1 MITVP
6 LDGGAH
12 TFGVFYPAATGE
24 PGARLVLAH
33 GAGAGQQ
40 HPFMT
45 GMATALA
52 THGVEVFTFNFPYA
66 EQGRHLPD
74 RTPVLEACFRCA
86 IDVARALPGPG
97 ARALFIGGKSMGGR
111 MATRLAAE
119 GVEGLRGVV
128 ALGYPLHPPGRPDQL
143 RTAHLAAITVPTLIV
158 QGERDVFGTPPE
170 LAPHVEAMSAPVTV
184 HPVSGADHALAV
196 KGRAAAD
203 GYEATASLVAAWMVA
218 LLEPA

>member
-12 TFGVFYPAATGE
+12 TSGVFYPATAPG

-45 GMATALA
+45 GMAHALA
-52 THGVEVFTFNFPYA
+52 ARGVEVFTFNFRYA
-66 EQGRHLPD
+66 EQGRRLPD
-74 RTPVLEACFRCA
+74 RAPALESCFRCA
-86 IDVARALPGPG
+86 IGVARAVPGRG

-119 GVEGLRGVV
+119 GIEGLRGVV
-128 ALGYPLHPPGRPDQL
+128 ALGYPLHPPGKPDQL
-143 RTAHLAAITVPTLIV
+143 RTAHLAAIAVPTLIV
-158 QGERDVFGTPPE
+158 QGERDVFGTPAE
-170 LAPHVEAMSAPVTV
+170 LAPHVAEMSAPVTL
-184 HPVSGADHALAV
+184 HPMAGADHSLAV
-196 KGRAAAD
+196 KGRAPAG
-203 GYEATASLVAAWMVA
+203 GYAATASLVASWMVA
-218 LLEPA
+218 LLEPT